1 MSSGVVALPL
11 AEQESASPKA
21 GIVDDAF
28 VARCREFGLT
38 ETTLRELRRAQFS
51 DEILADVTARGLL
64 ALAALSR
71 GDTVRAERLLAT
83 GKPVRTIEEKRL
95 WLAASLYLAC
105 WQPPQKNDEI
115 AQLTQ
120 ALGAASTVET
130 VESPDLAKL
139 AMGCAALAFAEGLLR
154 VADVGAARNQLEL
167 VANDDQLPRGLAV
180 VARTLLASI
189 EIGVG
194 RSDLALGHLQVAL
207 HASAGLG
214 PEDRLLRLLVI
225 GLLFAENRRLARAM
239 LDDVVAGRYGAIST
253 DQGTVARLYRLLV
266 QIAYHCP
273 LKLESTVEI
282 RQDLRWLLGRHAS
295 AAWCLLIVSLVGG
308 ALVAADENC
317 EGYDV
322 LVQSAAELRCRHM
335 DGVADLL
342 DRQLATLRGQL
353 GPDGFE
359 PVLRE
364 AQRRRSLR
372 ATKD

>member
-11 AEQESASPKA
+11 AEQESAPQKA
-21 GIVDDAF
+21 EIVDDALI
-28 VARCREFGLT
+28 ASCREFGLT

-51 DEILADVTARGLL
+51 DDILADVTARALL
-64 ALAALSR
+64 AVAALSR
-71 GDTVRAERLLAT
+71 GDTVRAERLLST

-105 WQPPQKNDEI
+105 WQPHKHDEI

-120 ALGAASTVET
+120 ALGTASTVEI

-167 VANDDQLPRGLAV
+167 VANDDQLPRGLVV

-214 PEDRLLRLLVI
+214 PEDRLLRLLLI
-225 GLLFAENRRLARAM
+225 GLLFAENRRLSRAM

-273 LKLESTVEI
+273 LNLDSTVEI
-282 RQDLRWLLGRHAS
+282 RRDLRWLLGRHAS

-308 ALVAADENC
+308 ALVAADETC

-364 AQRRRSLR
+364 AQRRRRLR
-372 ATKD
+372 AAKD

>member
-11 AEQESASPKA
+11 AEPESASPKA

-28 VARCREFGLT
+28 IARCREFGLT

-51 DEILADVTARGLL
+51 DEILADVTARALL

-130 VESPDLAKL
+130 IESPDLAKL

-180 VARTLLASI
+180 VARTLLASM

-214 PEDRLLRLLVI
+214 PEDRLLRLLLI

-282 RQDLRWLLGRHAS
+282 RQDLRWLPTPS
-295 AAWCLLIVSLVGG
+295 
-308 ALVAADENC
+308 
-317 EGYDV
+317 
-322 LVQSAAELRCRHM
+322 QFAEH
-335 DGVADLL
+335 
-342 DRQLATLRGQL
+342 
-353 GPDGFE
+353 
-359 PVLRE
+359 
-364 AQRRRSLR
+364 
-372 ATKD
+372 